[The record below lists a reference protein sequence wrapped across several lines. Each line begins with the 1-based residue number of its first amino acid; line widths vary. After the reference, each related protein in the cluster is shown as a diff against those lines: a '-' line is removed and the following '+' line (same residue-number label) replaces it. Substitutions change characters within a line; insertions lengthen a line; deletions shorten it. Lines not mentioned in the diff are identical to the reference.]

1 MSGDSISNHI
11 DLVKIISKVFLYLSP
26 AVSLIKT
33 GLFQKFEPS
42 THQFYKRK

>member
-1 MSGDSISNHI
+1 MSGDSISNYI
-11 DLVKIISKVFLYLSP
+11 DLVKIISKVFLYFPP

-42 THQFYKRK
+42 TQQFYKGK